1 MPRPMKALCVAPL
14 GMEEGTEADIP
25 GQEFGL
31 IVGEPVTFDFLGSL
45 DRHEDRPGTV
55 VEDWEGEIEEIT
67 TVETRLEGEAGAVIP
82 VTLQV
87 RVTEIGT
94 LELWCVSREDGRK
107 YRLEF
112 NVREQESDG

>member
-1 MPRPMKALCVAPL
+1 
-14 GMEEGTEADIP
+14 
-25 GQEFGL
+25 
-31 IVGEPVTFDFLGSL
+31 
-45 DRHEDRPGTV
+45 
-55 VEDWEGEIEEIT
+55 
-67 TVETRLEGEAGAVIP
+67 VETRLDGEAGAVIP

-112 NVREQESDG
+112 NVRNQENHG